1 MTKAELKVARLVCKS
16 LDQVA
21 VPFLFDEV
29 FVAAIYSDLDTA
41 DLVASRFGAYVK
53 TITLSFVEYKPLS
66 LEQYRWRRESQAK
79 ANAPQRFNGHL
90 EHAFEVYCKAQKEN
104 YEINES
110 GEFLA
115 RICRILSWSPKVQKM
130 VLTDYGN
137 DDVYEMS
144 HVRRHDPWKQD
155 DLCPFKECM
164 LSVSDHFKFHLRP
177 RPPYQMTPN
186 PFHLAILAITL
197 AKSTITELAM
207 IHDGEDEE
215 DIKDAFLNED
225 AFVMTVRQSGRLT
238 LQLQHLTKLRIRV
251 RDLGGEP
258 IQAQPSHHSG
268 VVARA
273 LQYAINL
280 KSLFFEGEE
289 RVFSSDSD
297 TLTSMSES
305 LGGCQFPKLT
315 SLILKHMDSREDEL
329 LDFLK
334 SSPGLKHLAL
344 QHINLKG
351 GSWEYVAERIRSA
364 FQLKSV
370 MFYDITRC
378 FPNPSNDDYDF
389 TNDHRLIRDFF
400 FHNGENPF
408 TEAAMTLWHSND
420 LGTKYG
426 INRDQRGEK
435 NYQMFH

>member
-29 FVAAIYSDLDTA
+29 FVAATYSDLDAA
-41 DLVASRFGAYVK
+41 DLVASRFGVYVK

-66 LEQYRWRRESQAK
+66 LEKYRWCRETLAK
-79 ANAPQRFNGHL
+79 KKAPQRFNGHL

-130 VLTDYGN
+130 VLTGYGN
-137 DDVYEMS
+137 DDVYNMS

-155 DLCPFKECM
+155 DLCRFKACM
-164 LSVSDHFKFHLRP
+164 LSVSDHLEFHLRP
-177 RPPYQMTPN
+177 RPRYQMTPN
-186 PFHLAILAITL
+186 PFHLAMLAMTL
-197 AKSTITELAM
+197 AKSTIPELAM
-207 IHDGEDEE
+207 IHDGADGFDSKDTFLDEE
-215 DIKDAFLNED
+215 
-225 AFVMTVRQSGRLT
+225 AFVMTARQSSCLT

-251 RDLGGEP
+251 SDLGGGK
-258 IQAQPSHHSG
+258 IQAQQSHPSG

-273 LQYAINL
+273 LHYAVNL
-280 KSLFFEGEE
+280 KSLFIEGDE
-289 RVFSSDSD
+289 RGFYSEFDG
-297 TLTSMSES
+297 LTAMSES

-315 SLILKHMDSREDEL
+315 SLILRYMDSREDEL

-334 SSPGLKHLAL
+334 PSLGLKYLTLEHF
-344 QHINLKG
+344 NLKG

-370 MFYDITRC
+370 MFYGISRS

-389 TNDHRLIRDFF
+389 TNDHRLIGDFF

-408 TEAAMTLWHSND
+408 TEAAMTLWHRND

-426 INRDQRGEK
+426 INKDQRGEK
-435 NYQMFH
+435 HYQMFH